1 MWDEID
7 FPTAL
12 LKTHSIEM
20 ALYKHTYI
28 SFGVFVFYP
37 KQHFD

>member
-20 ALYKHTYI
+20 ALYKEGGI
-28 SFGVFVFYP
+28 GVY
-37 KQHFD
+37 